1 MVNGVKV
8 AAVAV
13 IGTVSER
20 AVAAATA
27 GAMIFLMPVLSVAS
41 EICVTGD

>member
-13 IGTVSER
+13 TGAASER

-27 GAMIFLMPVLSVAS
+27 GAMIFLMLVKSVKS
-41 EICVTGD
+41 EICVTDD

>member
-13 IGTVSER
+13 TGTVSVR

-27 GAMIFLMPVLSVAS
+27 GAMIFLMPVISAAS

>member
-13 IGTVSER
+13 TGTVSER

-27 GAMIFLMPVLSVAS
+27 GAMIFLMSVLSVES